1 MQAFDL
7 ALVQIEQPQP
17 LAALLLV
24 GARPQ
29 RAHAERGDFSASSR
43 AMSSSL
49 GSWVTA
55 TMAVRSSVPISS
67 TASSGMRVSRVAWDE
82 FQSPWNSSRGSH
94 TVTWKSSVAA
104 TLASTWAVWLA
115 PMISSRQRGP
125 YTLRKMRPSKSAVGR
140 TGGRHRAGAI
150 VQVHRALDQA
160 MAANRFQHEIQPLRI
175 AQRFADQAQRA
186 AARQAEAR
194 GLVAGDAVGQARG
207 SVRER
212 AFARG
217 ASGRPRYSRRT
228 PSRPCGRR
236 RARPAWRPPGGR
248 RAPGLHYRHQARRP
262 AATQSRAC
270 CNTSRSRAFIGFAG
284 TWRCPGLYSLY

>member
-1 MQAFDL
+1 MGDGHDGGAFVRADL
-7 ALVQIEQPQP
+7 QHRVVGHAGEQGRLGRVPVAVELLARVAYRDVEIERGGHAGEH
-17 LAALLLV
+17 LGGLV
-24 GARPQ
+24 GADDQQPPARPV
-29 RAHAERGDFSASSR
+29 HAAKDASVEIR
-43 AMSSSL
+43 
-49 GSWVTA
+49 
-55 TMAVRSSVPISS
+55 
-67 TASSGMRVSRVAWDE
+67 
-82 FQSPWNSSRGSH
+82 
-94 TVTWKSSVAA
+94 
-104 TLASTWAVWLA
+104 
-115 PMISSRQRGP
+115 
-125 YTLRKMRPSKSAVGR
+125 AVGR

-236 RARPAWRPPGGR
+236 RARPAWRPPGGAPSPRSALPSPGARGGQRPPSRGHVAIRPDPERSSASR
-248 RAPGLHYRHQARRP
+248 RQGRGAAPAYIHYTDDHVE
-262 AATQSRAC
+262 
-270 CNTSRSRAFIGFAG
+270 
-284 TWRCPGLYSLY
+284 CP